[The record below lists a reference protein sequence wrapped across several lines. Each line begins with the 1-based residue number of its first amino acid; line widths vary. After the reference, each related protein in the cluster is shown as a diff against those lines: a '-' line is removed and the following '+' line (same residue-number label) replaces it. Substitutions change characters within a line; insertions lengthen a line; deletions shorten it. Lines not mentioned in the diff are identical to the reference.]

1 MARRAMSARRGSLS
15 LLMVL
20 VLFAPIAASSI
31 APENN
36 PRGGFDAEG
45 NWQPSVELEI
55 HSKWWEHWSRDKD
68 ANSLDDRLEW
78 LIEQPEETQRD
89 WWRRASEDHARIFVD
104 YDHHPSDADIEALES
119 VGVEVTFR
127 FSYLDT
133 LSATAPIES
142 ILDPEGIR
150 ALPGVVMIED
160 LGLAETNMH
169 QAVPNMGVDLVWQD
183 FGFDGTGSVI
193 AVLDTGVRGDHEGLN
208 DMDDDPFTCLDDP
221 PEPDPLDPD
230 PEPIPS
236 DCDPKIIAFYDAVF
250 TDEEQ
255 DPSTSY
261 DSGTHGTHV
270 AGIAAGT
277 GGGQTD
283 PETGLRYVG
292 AAPGAYL
299 INILGCCDGDIE
311 DVMQGAQWAIDN
323 KEKYGIDVV
332 TSSLG
337 EQQFE
342 IHVDNDGNSA
352 WSRQMDMVVEA
363 GIITTLSAGN
373 ELGGITLAGCNT
385 IDSPGDARL
394 PVTVASLDKDLG
406 LAIYSSRGYT
416 SDLRVKPDVAT
427 IGSSIM
433 APDAATQDGYTS
445 KSGTS
450 MATPLMA
457 GIAALM
463 VQANPDIT
471 PTEFKD
477 IIGAHSIEREIQLL
491 DDPGFNDCSLLE
503 TRPDNEFG
511 YGQADPVAFV
521 EAAGSID
528 RSLNVSMDL
537 ETLQEVGNESY
548 ISGTSSGGAPGL
560 GVVEVKVGGGEW
572 KGAADLSKNGD
583 WATWRV
589 KLEPHTESGNS
600 TIYARLAISEDSIS
614 PIDARRVVLIDGQSA
629 SGALG
634 DLTSMGSWV
643 FFVPFAFALA
653 LLGFIMITERW
664 DRKFLTAM
672 RKPKPDLSSIPVGE
686 ALQDGVRTSSS
697 GNPIRSFFVGFI
709 IGGIMAFIQTLGAF
723 VRGLR
728 NGEALTENKASRTI
742 ALCILYV
749 AQGLP
754 SGFANVAFVAF
765 LVTNGIAVEQIAL
778 LFATVYLPWTFKF
791 IWGPVID
798 MVTFPRYGVRRP
810 WVLFAETGMI
820 LSLATLLLVPDL
832 VASIQLATI
841 LLFIHNLFSSLQDV
855 SVDAL
860 AVDILEPDEVATV
873 NGLMFASKRGGIIFG
888 GAVLGMLV
896 VPYGIKSAIMVQL
909 PLLALIMMVPLFL
922 RERPSNSLFP
932 WSRKR
937 EKEEEARMSRDD
949 VTGERIDPITGVK
962 ISEYEDPIEA
972 EAVLPWEADHPE
984 EFTQARWVATNLHE
998 NRISPAALVLWLS
1011 IGFFLLWGLFAIIHQ
1026 LTSTYT
1032 GDWAL
1037 TFGDIAAPMKSIGK
1051 WGLLVSALIILAE
1064 RLGASIPEIRNPVPA
1079 STLASTTAYNIVKG
1093 FSTRSSFILIF
1104 LCLLSELYL
1113 FTDPIVVDIFI
1124 NEAGW
1129 SQTKYNAIMG
1139 GVVIAFM
1146 MFGQIVGGMLGDRFG
1161 VREISMIGFT
1171 LLALSNATLALI
1183 SDHWTNTNL
1192 MVTYLCVRA
1201 IINGVAWICVIAV
1214 AMRLTFSK
1222 AGGSQF
1228 TAYMSM
1234 FNLSAVMAYLF
1245 TGTMTQRFDYITC
1258 LYIGAALTLFT
1269 VILLWFID
1277 PDEVDRV
1284 LEGRFGDDEEE
1295 FDGDLGERPEAWYE
1309 GGEPAVSGA

>member
-1 MARRAMSARRGSLS
+1 MTAPYLSLKHPSTFVLPMAGRRAALATAIA
-15 LLMVL
+15 LLFL
-20 VLFAPIAASSI
+20 IPLASSTII
-31 APENN
+31 AEKEA
-36 PRGGFDAEG
+36 GGFDADG
-45 NWQPSVELEI
+45 NWIASVEHEV
-55 HSKWWEHWSRDKD
+55 HPNWWLYWSRDKD
-68 ANSLDDRLEW
+68 GNELDDRLEW
-78 LIEQPEETQRD
+78 LLEQPAELQQD
-89 WWRRASEDHARIFVD
+89 WWKRAPPGNARIFVD
-104 YDHHPSDADIEALES
+104 YDHHPTDADVAALEDL
-119 VGVEVTFR
+119 GVEVTFR
-127 FSYLDT
+127 FTYLDT
-133 LSATAPIES
+133 ISATAPFDS
-142 ILDPEGIR
+142 ILDPNAIR
-150 ALPGVVMIED
+150 SLPGVVMVED
-160 LGLAETNMH
+160 LGLAEPNMH
-169 QAVPNMGVDLVWQD
+169 EAVPNMGVDAVWQD
-183 FGFDGTGSVI
+183 LGLDGTGSVI
-193 AVLDTGVRGDHEGLN
+193 AILDTGVRGDHEGLN
-208 DMDDDPFTCLDDP
+208 DMDDDPFTCIDDP
-221 PEPDPLDPD
+221 PDPLDPN
-230 PEPIPS
+230 PQPIPA

-250 TDEEQ
+250 TDEEH
-255 DPSTSY
+255 DASESF

-270 AGIAAGT
+270 AGIAAGS

-283 PETGLRYVG
+283 PATGLRYVG
-292 AAPGAYL
+292 AAPGAWL
-299 INILGCCDGDIE
+299 INILACCDGDIE

-323 KEKYGIDVV
+323 KDVHNIDIV

-342 IHVDNDGNSA
+342 IHFDNDGNSA

-373 ELGGITLAGCNT
+373 EFGGATFAGCNT

-463 VQANPDIT
+463 IQANPDIT

-477 IIGAHSIEREIQLL
+477 IIAAHSIEREIVLL

-528 RSLNVSMDL
+528 RSLNVTMDI

-548 ISGTSSGGAPGL
+548 ISGTASGGAPGM
-560 GVVEVKVGGGEW
+560 GIVEVKVGGGEW

-589 KLEPHTESGNS
+589 KLDPHTESGNS
-600 TIYARLAISEDSIS
+600 TVYARLVISEDSIS
-614 PIDARRVVLIDGQSA
+614 PIDARRVVLIDGQSE
-629 SGALG
+629 SGALEG
-634 DLTSMGSWV
+634 LTSMGSWV
-643 FFVPFAFALA
+643 FFVPFALALA
-653 LLGFIMITERW
+653 LLGFIMTTERW
-664 DRKFLTAM
+664 DRKFSDAITKSASTDSVIATVSPSLNTDRWIMNRIWWILNRIWNGIIAFF
-672 RKPKPDLSSIPVGE
+672 STFG
-686 ALQDGVRTSSS
+686 
-697 GNPIRSFFVGFI
+697 SFI
-709 IGGIMAFIQTLGAF
+709 
-723 VRGLR
+723 RGLR

-765 LVTNGIAVEQIAL
+765 LVTNGIEVEQIAL

-798 MVTFPRYGVRRP
+798 MVTFPKYGVRRP

-820 LSLATLLLVPDL
+820 VSLAALLIVPDL
-832 VASIQLATI
+832 VASIQLVTI

-909 PLLALIMMVPLFL
+909 PLLVLIMMVPLFL

-932 WSRKR
+932 WSKKS
-937 EKEEEARMSRDD
+937 EQVDDESHADVEE
-949 VTGERIDPITGVK
+949 T
-962 ISEYEDPIEA
+962 IEA
-972 EAVLPWEADHPE
+972 EAVLPWEEDHPE

-1011 IGFFLLWGLFAIIHQ
+1011 IGSLLLWGLFAIIHQ

-1032 GDWAL
+1032 GDWGL

-1051 WGLLVSALIILAE
+1051 WGLLVSALLILAE
-1064 RLGASIPEIRNPVPA
+1064 WLGASIPEISNPAPA

-1129 SQTKYNAIMG
+1129 SQTKYNAIVG

-1161 VREISMIGFT
+1161 VREVSMIGFT

-1183 SDHWTNTNL
+1183 SDYWTNTNL
-1192 MVTYLCVRA
+1192 MVAYLCVRA

-1269 VILLWFID
+1269 VVFLWFID

-1295 FDGDLGERPEAWYE
+1295 FDGDLGESAAWWSDDE
-1309 GGEPAVSGA
+1309 EEEPVVSGA